1 MRRIIYLP
9 LESYEARYTKQLLD
23 WNVDRFKEKEI
34 PYILVEGT
42 RLTDD
47 EDINVGKVLDAHGRT
62 YYSLTQIAKLVKL
75 LQSGIITYTDVIFT
89 EDMFAPGYEALP
101 YIFEQLPVTHRPS
114 YFTRCLAQSIDP
126 DDFVFP
132 WRNWMRH
139 YEKLVSTTAT
149 GIMMANDAMGLHM
162 EIAMVD
168 DCPLYVTGL
177 PFDKIEVRKRAGYVT
192 SLRARKNQVI
202 FSSRWDTEKQ
212 PDFYMDLIEACA
224 EECPKIEFCIC
235 TGNKEL
241 RSNDRTYVQRAKK
254 LEQEGKLKIYTG
266 LKKNEYYMVLADSKV
281 QFNCALQD
289 WQSNTLNEA
298 SALGTQSLCPAYR
311 SFPQALNNNS
321 KYLYVPWSIADAK
334 QKLLALL
341 DNIEADDDV
350 SYPADDQ
357 HETINRTIDI
367 LMGNGSKYLYKPYHY
382 ETPVKG
388 AV

>member
-23 WNVDRFKEKEI
+23 WNVERFKERGI
-34 PYILVEGT
+34 PYVVVEGD

-47 EDINVGKVLDAHGRT
+47 ETITTGKVLDAHGRT
-62 YYSLTQIAKLVKL
+62 FYSLTQIAKLVKMMH
-75 LQSGIITYTDVIFT
+75 SGAISYTDTIFT
-89 EDMFAPGYEALP
+89 EDMFMPGYEALP
-101 YIFEQLPVTHRPS
+101 YIFEQIPETHRPS

-132 WRNWMRH
+132 WRKWMRH

-162 EIAMVD
+162 EIALVD

-177 PFDKIEVRKRAGYVT
+177 PFDKYEVRERAG
-192 SLRARKNQVI
+192 SLLPLDDRKNRVI

-212 PDFYMDLIEACA
+212 PDFYMDLIETCS
-224 EECPKIEFCIC
+224 EDYIPKIEFCIC
-235 TGNKEL
+235 TGNPTL
-241 RSNDRTYVQRAKK
+241 RSNMIQYTTRARQ
-254 LEQEGKLKIYTG
+254 LEKEGKLTIYTG
-266 LKKNEYYMVLADSKV
+266 LKKNEYYKILADSKV

-311 SFPQALNNNS
+311 SFPQALNNNH
-321 KYLYVPWSIADAK
+321 KYLYTPWSIEDAK
-334 QKLLALL
+334 QKLLTLMGKH
-341 DNIEADDDV
+341 EADEDV

-367 LMGNGSKYLYKPYHY
+367 LMGNGEKYRYKPYY
-382 ETPVKG
+382 YGRE
-388 AV
+388 